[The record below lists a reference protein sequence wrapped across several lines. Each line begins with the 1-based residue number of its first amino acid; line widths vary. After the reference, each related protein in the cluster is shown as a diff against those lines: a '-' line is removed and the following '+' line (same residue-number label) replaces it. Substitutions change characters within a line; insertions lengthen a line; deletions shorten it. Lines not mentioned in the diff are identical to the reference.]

1 MAGGPA
7 VVASGAMDSGAEPR
21 RRRAPAGSR
30 IPLLV
35 LVVALGLSLVGAAAL
50 HDAVRTRAARRL
62 DLRLLQA
69 VDGIR
74 RRIDSQVAL
83 LRSAAAFVDQDRPIN
98 REDFHLFVS
107 HLELQR
113 HFPGLQGIGYA
124 PLVGS
129 DQRAALVA
137 AAREDAAPAYRIWPE
152 PVGAGASAP
161 VVYLEPP
168 DARNQQVL
176 GFDILS
182 DPARA
187 AAAAR
192 ACASG
197 LPSLSARLELVPA
210 SMPVVGFVL
219 VVALPPTP
227 GAVEPALP
235 CGGFTQAAIRAD
247 DFLRA
252 ALDGAS
258 GARIQIH
265 DGPPTAG
272 ALLYDTMPGLPWSE
286 RDLHVERRVELGG
299 RHWTVMGGAP
309 AEAASGGEAALAPG
323 LGLLGAA
330 TSLALFLVTR
340 SQFRARRRAEE
351 AVAALRREEV
361 ARAHLLDEER
371 EARRR
376 VEATRALLD
385 GVFEAVPAGLVVL
398 DADLRVERV
407 NRTLVGITGVD
418 PDELAGAALDEVD
431 VLDASVGA
439 LRTVQQRSA
448 PLSAEISVGSDGG
461 RTFLVSG
468 APVRATQPGAGG
480 VVAVFVDISERK
492 REEARIRRERDV
504 AEVLVELG
512 KEMNAQLD
520 REVLIRRLA
529 EIARAATGAATCAV
543 RVDGD
548 PTIGHAGEPVDDLG
562 RVIDDD
568 VPSPWKSR
576 QRTTAVS
583 RSGEVLHIHIGDR
596 EADRFDA
603 RHQAMI
609 AGLAQQATVALENA
623 RLFEE
628 SQHLIGALARTNQ
641 ALARSNRELDQFA
654 YAASHDL
661 KAPLRG
667 IASLSHWI
675 EEDLGDVG
683 PDTRRY
689 LELMRGRVLRLENL
703 VDGLL
708 RYARAGRGSG
718 DSQVPLRE
726 VLDEVVALLAPPP
739 SARVVM
745 AADLPVIAG
754 ERTSLEQVFMNLIGN
769 ALKHGGRDDVTV
781 RVDVTDDDD
790 HWHFTVADDG
800 VGIAADFHDRV
811 WGMFQTL
818 QPRDKVDSTG
828 IGLALVRKV
837 VEARGGRTWVESA
850 PGQGAAFHVTWPK

>member
-7 VVASGAMDSGAEPR
+7 VVASLAMEPDVEPR

-62 DLRLLQA
+62 DLRLLQV
-69 VDGIR
+69 VDSIR
-74 RRIDSQVAL
+74 RRIDAQVAL
-83 LRSAAAFVDQDRPIN
+83 LRSTAAFVDQDRPIN

-113 HFPGLQGIGYA
+113 HYPGLQGIGYA
-124 PLVGS
+124 PLVGR

-137 AAREDAAPAYRIWPE
+137 AARDDDAAGYRIWPE
-152 PVGAGASAP
+152 SVGTGAAAP
-161 VVYLEPP
+161 IVYLEPP

-176 GFDILS
+176 GFDLLS
-182 DPARA
+182 DPARGS
-187 AAAAR
+187 AAAR

-197 LPSLSARLELVPA
+197 LPSLSARLELAPA

-219 VVALPPTP
+219 LVALPPTP
-227 GAVEPALP
+227 GATEPTLP
-235 CGGFTQAAIRAD
+235 CGGFTHAAIRAD

-252 ALDGAS
+252 ALDAAP
-258 GARIQIH
+258 GARLQIH
-265 DGPPTAG
+265 DGPPSSG
-272 ALLYDTMPGLPWSE
+272 SLLFDTRPGVPWPE
-286 RDLHVERRVELGG
+286 RDLQVERRIELAG
-299 RHWTVMGGAP
+299 RFWTVRGAAP

-340 SQFRARRRAEE
+340 SQFRARRRAED
-351 AVAALRREEV
+351 AAAALRREEV

-398 DADLRVERV
+398 DAGLRVERV
-407 NRTLVGITGVD
+407 NRTMVGITGVD
-418 PDELAGAALDEVD
+418 PEELAGCALDEVD
-431 VLDASVGA
+431 VLDAAVGA
-439 LRTVQQRSA
+439 LRTVQQRAA
-448 PLSAEISVGSDGG
+448 PLTAEVSVGSDG

-468 APVRATQPGAGG
+468 APVRPTQSGAGG

-543 RVDGD
+543 KVDGD
-548 PTIGHAGEPVDDLG
+548 PTIGHAGELVPDLD
-562 RVIDDD
+562 RVIDDQL
-568 VPSPWKSR
+568 PSPWKSR

-596 EADRFDA
+596 EPDRFDA

-609 AGLAQQATVALENA
+609 AGLAQQATIALENA

-675 EEDLGDVG
+675 EEDLGEVG

-718 DSQVPLRE
+718 DSAVALRE
-726 VLDEVVALLAPPP
+726 VLDDVVGLLAPPP
-739 SARVVM
+739 AARIVL
-745 AADLPVIAG
+745 APDLPVVAG
-754 ERTSLEQVFMNLIGN
+754 ERSSLEQVFMNLIGN

-781 RVDVTDDDD
+781 EVGVAEADD

-800 VGIAADFHDRV
+800 VGIAPDFHDRI

-837 VEARGGRTWVESA
+837 VEARGGRTWVEST
-850 PGQGAAFHVTWPK
+850 PGQGAVFHVTWPK

>member
-1 MAGGPA
+1 MA
-7 VVASGAMDSGAEPR
+7 VVASGAMEPDAEPR

-50 HDAVRTRAARRL
+50 HDAVHTRAARRL
-62 DLRLLQA
+62 DLRLLQV

-74 RRIDSQVAL
+74 RGIDAQVAL
-83 LRSAAAFVDQDRPIN
+83 LRSTAAFVDQDRPIN

-113 HFPGLQGIGYA
+113 HYPGLQGIGYA

-137 AAREDAAPAYRIWPE
+137 AARDDDGAGYRIWPE
-152 PVGAGASAP
+152 PAGAGATAP
-161 VVYLEPP
+161 IVYLEPP

-176 GFDILS
+176 GFDLLS
-182 DPARA
+182 DPARGT
-187 AAAAR
+187 AAAR

-197 LPSLSARLELVPA
+197 LPSLSARLELAPA
-210 SMPVVGFVL
+210 SMPVVGFIL
-219 VVALPPTP
+219 LVALPPTP
-227 GAVEPALP
+227 GATEPTLP
-235 CGGFTQAAIRAD
+235 CGGFTHAAIRAD

-252 ALDGAS
+252 ALDAAP
-258 GARIQIH
+258 GARFQIH
-265 DGPPTAG
+265 DGPPSSA
-272 ALLYDTMPGLPWSE
+272 ALLFDTGPGLPWPE
-286 RDLHVERRVELGG
+286 RDLQVERRIELAG
-299 RHWTVMGGAP
+299 RFWTVRGAAP

-340 SQFRARRRAEE
+340 SQFRARRRAED
-351 AVAALRREEV
+351 AAAALRREEV

-398 DADLRVERV
+398 DAGLRVERV
-407 NRTLVGITGVD
+407 NRALIGITGVD
-418 PDELAGAALDEVD
+418 PDQLAGCGLDQVD
-431 VLDASVGA
+431 VLDAAVGA
-439 LRTVQQRSA
+439 LRTVQQRAA
-448 PLSAEISVGSDGG
+448 PLTAEISVGSDG

-468 APVRATQPGAGG
+468 APVRPTQPGAGG

-548 PTIGHAGEPVDDLG
+548 PTIGHAGELVPDLDRVLDDQL
-562 RVIDDD
+562 
-568 VPSPWKSR
+568 PSPWNSR

-596 EADRFDA
+596 EPDRFDA

-628 SQHLIGALARTNQ
+628 SQHLIAALARTNQ

-675 EEDLGDVG
+675 EEDLGEVG

-718 DSQVPLRE
+718 DSAVALRE
-726 VLDEVVALLAPPP
+726 VLDEVVGLLAPAPA
-739 SARVVM
+739 ARILL
-745 AADLPVIAG
+745 APDLPVVAG
-754 ERTSLEQVFMNLIGN
+754 ERSSLEQVFMNLIGN

-781 RVDVTDDDD
+781 EVGVAEGDD

-800 VGIAADFHDRV
+800 VGIAPDFHDRI

-837 VEARGGRTWVESA
+837 VEARGGRTWVEST
-850 PGQGAAFHVTWPK
+850 PGQGAVFHVTWPK

>member
-1 MAGGPA
+1 
-7 VVASGAMDSGAEPR
+7 VVAWLAMEPDVEPR

-62 DLRLLQA
+62 DLRLLQV
-69 VDGIR
+69 VDSIR
-74 RRIDSQVAL
+74 RRIDAQVAL
-83 LRSAAAFVDQDRPIN
+83 LRSTAAFVDQDRPIN

-113 HFPGLQGIGYA
+113 HYPGLQGIGYA
-124 PLVGS
+124 PLVGH

-137 AAREDAAPAYRIWPE
+137 AARDDDAAGYRIWPE
-152 PVGAGASAP
+152 SVGTGAAAP
-161 VVYLEPP
+161 IVYLEPP

-176 GFDILS
+176 GFDLLS
-182 DPARA
+182 DPARGS
-187 AAAAR
+187 AAAR

-197 LPSLSARLELVPA
+197 LPSLSARLELAPA

-219 VVALPPTP
+219 LVALPPTP
-227 GAVEPALP
+227 GATEPTLP
-235 CGGFTQAAIRAD
+235 CGGFTHAAIRAD

-252 ALDGAS
+252 ALDAAP
-258 GARIQIH
+258 GARLQIH
-265 DGPPTAG
+265 DGPPSSG
-272 ALLYDTMPGLPWSE
+272 SLLFDTRPGVPWPE
-286 RDLHVERRVELGG
+286 RDLQVERRIELAG
-299 RHWTVMGGAP
+299 RFWTVRGAAP

-340 SQFRARRRAEE
+340 SQFRARRRAED
-351 AVAALRREEV
+351 AAAALRREEV

-398 DADLRVERV
+398 DAGLRVERV
-407 NRTLVGITGVD
+407 NRTMVGITGVD
-418 PDELAGAALDEVD
+418 PEELAGCALDEVD
-431 VLDASVGA
+431 VLDAAVGA
-439 LRTVQQRSA
+439 LRTVQQRAA
-448 PLSAEISVGSDGG
+448 PLTAEVSVGSDG

-468 APVRATQPGAGG
+468 APVRPTQSGAGG

-543 RVDGD
+543 KVDGD
-548 PTIGHAGEPVDDLG
+548 PTIGHAGELVPDLD
-562 RVIDDD
+562 RVIDDQL
-568 VPSPWKSR
+568 PSPWKSR

-596 EADRFDA
+596 EPDRFDA

-609 AGLAQQATVALENA
+609 AGLAQQATIALENA

-675 EEDLGDVG
+675 EEDLGEVG

-718 DSQVPLRE
+718 DSAVALRE
-726 VLDEVVALLAPPP
+726 VLDDVVGLLAPPP
-739 SARVVM
+739 AARIVL
-745 AADLPVIAG
+745 APDLPVVAG
-754 ERTSLEQVFMNLIGN
+754 ERSSLEQVFMNLIGN

-781 RVDVTDDDD
+781 EVGVAEADD

-800 VGIAADFHDRV
+800 VGIAPDFHDRI

-837 VEARGGRTWVESA
+837 VEARGGRTWVEST
-850 PGQGAAFHVTWPK
+850 PGQGAVFHVTWPK

>member
-1 MAGGPA
+1 
-7 VVASGAMDSGAEPR
+7 VVAWLAMEPDVEPR

-62 DLRLLQA
+62 DLRLLQV
-69 VDGIR
+69 VDSIR
-74 RRIDSQVAL
+74 RRIDAQVAL
-83 LRSAAAFVDQDRPIN
+83 LRSTAAFVDQDRPIN

-113 HFPGLQGIGYA
+113 HYPGLQGIGYA
-124 PLVGS
+124 PLVGH

-137 AAREDAAPAYRIWPE
+137 AARDDDAAGYRIWPE
-152 PVGAGASAP
+152 SVGTGAAAP
-161 VVYLEPP
+161 IVYLEPP

-176 GFDILS
+176 GFDLLS
-182 DPARA
+182 DPARGS
-187 AAAAR
+187 AAAR

-197 LPSLSARLELVPA
+197 LPSLSARLELAPA

-219 VVALPPTP
+219 LVALPPTP
-227 GAVEPALP
+227 GATEPTLP
-235 CGGFTQAAIRAD
+235 CGGFTHAAIRAD

-252 ALDGAS
+252 ALDAAP
-258 GARIQIH
+258 GARLQIH
-265 DGPPTAG
+265 DGPPSSG
-272 ALLYDTMPGLPWSE
+272 SLLFDTRPGVPWPE
-286 RDLHVERRVELGG
+286 RDLQVERRIELAG
-299 RHWTVMGGAP
+299 RFWTVRGAAP

-340 SQFRARRRAEE
+340 SQFRARRRAED
-351 AVAALRREEV
+351 AAAALRREEV

-398 DADLRVERV
+398 DAGLRVERV
-407 NRTLVGITGVD
+407 NRTMVGITGVD
-418 PDELAGAALDEVD
+418 PEELAGCALDEVD
-431 VLDASVGA
+431 VLDAAVGA
-439 LRTVQQRSA
+439 LRTVQQRAA
-448 PLSAEISVGSDGG
+448 PLTAEISVGSDG

-468 APVRATQPGAGG
+468 APVRPTQSGAGG

-543 RVDGD
+543 KVDGD
-548 PTIGHAGEPVDDLG
+548 PTIGHAGELVPDLD
-562 RVIDDD
+562 RVIDDQL
-568 VPSPWKSR
+568 PSPWKSR

-596 EADRFDA
+596 EPDRFDA

-609 AGLAQQATVALENA
+609 AGLAQQATIALENA

-675 EEDLGDVG
+675 EEDLGEVG

-718 DSQVPLRE
+718 DSAVALRE
-726 VLDEVVALLAPPP
+726 VLDDVVGLLAPPP
-739 SARVVM
+739 AARIVL
-745 AADLPVIAG
+745 APDLPVVAG
-754 ERTSLEQVFMNLIGN
+754 ERSSLEQVFMNLIGN

-781 RVDVTDDDD
+781 EVGVAEADD

-800 VGIAADFHDRV
+800 VGIAPDFHDRI

-837 VEARGGRTWVESA
+837 VEARGGRTWVEST
-850 PGQGAAFHVTWPK
+850 PGQGAVFHVTWPK

>member
-1 MAGGPA
+1 VGGPA
-7 VVASGAMDSGAEPR
+7 VVASSGMTPDAEPR

-62 DLRLLQA
+62 DLRILQA

-74 RRIDSQVAL
+74 RRIDGQVAL

-98 REDFHLFVS
+98 REDFHFFVG
-107 HLELQR
+107 HLELGR

-129 DQRAALVA
+129 DERAAVTA
-137 AAREDAAPAYRIWPE
+137 AVREDAAPGYVIWPD
-152 PVGAGASAP
+152 PGTARVSAP
-161 VVYLEPP
+161 VVYLEPA
-168 DARNQQVL
+168 DDRNRLVL
-176 GFDILS
+176 GFDLLS
-182 DPARA
+182 EPAQA
-187 AAAAR
+187 AAAAL

-197 LPSLSARLELVPA
+197 TPALSARLDLLPSTMPA
-210 SMPVVGFVL
+210 VGFVL
-219 VVALPPTP
+219 VVALPPMP
-227 GAVEPALP
+227 GAVEPAMP
-235 CGGFTQAAIRAD
+235 CRGFTYAAIRAE
-247 DFLRA
+247 DFLRG
-252 ALDGAS
+252 ALELAP
-258 GARIQIH
+258 GARFQVH
-265 DGPPTAG
+265 DGTPG
-272 ALLYDTMPGLPWSE
+272 ARGLLFDSKPGAPWPD
-286 RDLHVERRVELGG
+286 RDLQVERRVELAG
-299 RHWTVMGGAP
+299 RHWTVVGAAP
-309 AEAASGGEAALAPG
+309 AQAASSGEAALAPA

-330 TSLALFLVTR
+330 TSLALFLITR

-351 AVAALRREEV
+351 AAAALRREET

-385 GVFEAVPAGLVVL
+385 GVFEAVPAGLAVL
-398 DADLRVERV
+398 GPDLGIQRA
-407 NRTLVGITGVD
+407 NAALATLVGIP
-418 PDELAGAALDEVD
+418 PDELSGARLADLDI
-431 VLDASVGA
+431 LDAAVGA
-439 LRTVQQRSA
+439 LRTVHQRSA
-448 PLSAEISVGSDGG
+448 PLTTEISVGGDVS

-468 APVRATQPGAGG
+468 APVRPTQPGTGG

-520 REVLIRRLA
+520 RAVLIQRLA

-543 RVDGD
+543 GVDGD
-548 PTIGHAGEPVDDLG
+548 PAIGHAGEPVADLE
-562 RVIDDD
+562 RVIADH
-568 VPSPWKSR
+568 VPSPWASR
-576 QRTTAVS
+576 QRATAVS
-583 RSGEVLHIHIGDR
+583 RSGEVLHIHIGDA
-596 EADRFDA
+596 EAGRFDA

-623 RLFEE
+623 RLFAE
-628 SQHLIGALARTNQ
+628 SQQLIAALARTNQ

-675 EEDLGDVG
+675 EEDLGEVG

-708 RYARAGRGSG
+708 RYARAGRGSR

-726 VLDEVVALLAPPP
+726 VLDEVVALLAPLPP
-739 SARVVM
+739 ARVEM
-745 AADLPVIAG
+745 ATDLPVVAG
-754 ERTSLEQVFMNLIGN
+754 ERSSLEQVFLNLIGN
-769 ALKHGGRDDVTV
+769 ALKHGGRPDVTV
-781 RVDVTDDDD
+781 RVGVTSEDEQ
-790 HWHFTVADDG
+790 WHFTVADDG
-800 VGIAADFHDRV
+800 VGIAADFHDRI

-837 VEARGGRTWVESA
+837 VEARGGRTWVEST
-850 PGQGAAFHVTWPK
+850 PGQGAVFHVTWPR